1 MVESRNLVISKETIM
16 NIGKIIKYISF
27 AFAVALFAVLAF
39 SAIDNQMEQKAWNK
53 YKNEHE
59 CFISDTEKREDN
71 YNNPKN
77 LATYHPATKWKCN
90 NGEEFVR

>member
-1 MVESRNLVISKETIM
+1 MVESRHLVISKENHHDWQNYQKHIPLFC
-16 NIGKIIKYISF
+16 N
-27 AFAVALFAVLAF
+27 ALFAVLAL

-59 CFISDTEKREDN
+59 CFISDTEKRDDN

-77 LATYHPATKWKCN
+77 LATYHPAT
-90 NGEEFVR
+90 